1 MNYIWKWVK
10 RKIARIRDEVLDYT
24 PKSVVNGVLVNKLNI
39 KDSEELERVER
50 EITALKLAKL
60 YLNPGKQTF
69 DVEHYLSI
77 HKFLFEDIYDFAGEI
92 RDEVIAKQ
100 IPFCLP
106 QFIYDNLNQTL
117 RDAQK
122 NISKITD
129 RTKLVQFLAVLYSDL
144 DKTHPFREGNGR
156 VEREFLRQY
165 VIEICKRNNLEE
177 YVLDYS
183 LIEDKEAFIQ
193 AVIVADTACN
203 TTYLEQFIDKILV
216 SAQKNKKHPR

>member
-1 MNYIWKWVK
+1 M
-10 RKIARIRDEVLDYT
+10 ARIRDEVLDYT

-144 DKTHPFREGNGR
+144 DITHPFREGNGR

-165 VIEICKRNNLEE
+165 VIEICKQNNLEE

-193 AVIVADTACN
+193 AVIVADAACN

>member
-1 MNYIWKWVK
+1 M
-10 RKIARIRDEVLDYT
+10 ARIRDEVLDYT

-144 DKTHPFREGNGR
+144 DITHPFREGNGR

-165 VIEICKRNNLEE
+165 VIEICRQNNLEE

-193 AVIVADTACN
+193 AVIVADAACN

>member
-1 MNYIWKWVK
+1 ML
-10 RKIARIRDEVLDYT
+10 E
-24 PKSVVNGVLVNKLNI
+24 NKLGLTSSAELARMEEQLSKKKAVLLFEKGI
-39 KDSEELERVER
+39 LDSLSS
-50 EITALKLAKL
+50 
-60 YLNPGKQTF
+60 GKFFTLQA
-69 DVEHYLSI
+69 I
-77 HKFLFEDIYDFAGEI
+77 HRYLFEDIYDFAGEI

-144 DKTHPFREGNGR
+144 DITHPFREGNGR

-193 AVIVADTACN
+193 AVIVADAACN

>member
-1 MNYIWKWVK
+1 M
-10 RKIARIRDEVLDYT
+10 ARIREELLDYT

-39 KDSEELERVER
+39 NDSEELERVER

-144 DKTHPFREGNGR
+144 DITHPFREGNGR

-193 AVIVADTACN
+193 AVIVADAACN

>member
-1 MNYIWKWVK
+1 M
-10 RKIARIRDEVLDYT
+10 ARIRDEVLDYT

-144 DKTHPFREGNGR
+144 DITHPFREGNGR
-156 VEREFLRQY
+156 VKREFLRQY

-193 AVIVADTACN
+193 AVIVADAACN

>member
-1 MNYIWKWVK
+1 M
-10 RKIARIRDEVLDYT
+10 ARIRDEVLDYT

-39 KDSEELERVER
+39 NDSEELERVER

-69 DVEHYLSI
+69 DVEHYLNI

-144 DKTHPFREGNGR
+144 DITHPFREGNGR

-193 AVIVADTACN
+193 AVIVADAACN

>member
-1 MNYIWKWVK
+1 M
-10 RKIARIRDEVLDYT
+10 ARIRDEVLDYT

-39 KDSEELERVER
+39 NDSEELERVER

-144 DKTHPFREGNGR
+144 DITHPFREGNGR

-165 VIEICKRNNLEE
+165 VIEICKQNNLEE

-183 LIEDKEAFIQ
+183 LIEDKEVFIQ
-193 AVIVADTACN
+193 AVIVADAACN